1 MAQYADMMQAF
12 TGSDIK
18 YRVFD
23 KTGLAGS
30 WDFTLYYTS
39 AAKLKAASIAATAKP
54 AESGA
59 GTGADASTDPV
70 GGMTLQDAVRK
81 ELGLQLVK
89 QPETY
94 PALVLDHIEQ
104 TPTDN

>member
-39 AAKLKAASIAATAKP
+39 AAKLKAASTAATAAKP
-54 AESGA
+54 AESGTA
-59 GTGADASTDPV
+59 AEASTDPV
-70 GGMTLQDAVRK
+70 GGMTLQDAVHK
-81 ELGLQLVK
+81 ELGIQLVK

-104 TPTDN
+104 TPTEN